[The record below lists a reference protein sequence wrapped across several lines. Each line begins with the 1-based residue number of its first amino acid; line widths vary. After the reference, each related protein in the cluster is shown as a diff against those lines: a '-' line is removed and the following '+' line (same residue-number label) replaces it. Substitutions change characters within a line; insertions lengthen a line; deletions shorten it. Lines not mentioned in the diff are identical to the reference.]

1 MALGS
6 PPVLAE
12 TREMFEDYPGHI
24 ERLQEVLN
32 RSVERSRKIPF
43 VPLDDAIW
51 ALEGTLEAFI
61 MEASDE
67 LEAAE
72 KSGNPAAIAEAHQ
85 KKRLMSFARSS
96 NRGMTKLDDLWEYFD
111 LHFRGV

>member
-12 TREMFEDYPGHI
+12 TREMFEDHPGHI

-32 RSVERSRKIPF
+32 RSVTRSRKIPF
-43 VPLDDAIW
+43 MPLDDATW

-67 LEAAE
+67 PSG
-72 KSGNPAAIAEAHQ
+72 KS
-85 KKRLMSFARSS
+85 
-96 NRGMTKLDDLWEYFD
+96 
-111 LHFRGV
+111 

>member
-43 VPLDDAIW
+43 MPLDDAIW

-96 NRGMTKLDDLWEYFD
+96 NRGMAKLDDLWGYFD